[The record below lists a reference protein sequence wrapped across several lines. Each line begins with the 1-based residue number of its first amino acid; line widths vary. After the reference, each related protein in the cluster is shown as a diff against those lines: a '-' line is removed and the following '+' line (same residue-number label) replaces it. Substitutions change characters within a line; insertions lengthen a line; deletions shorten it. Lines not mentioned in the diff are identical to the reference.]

1 LLFEGAVASGLLT
14 NSSSLYNKPLVCS
27 LGLGCLAGVGH
38 SVDGDRMQLRN
49 FLSRSALLLAVTV
62 APMRV
67 VQASPW
73 TVDPST
79 GLITAGTSS
88 LTFQF
93 VSRSAGFTHLF
104 GIFGYD
110 DLSGPTSV
118 FQTPP
123 DAVSNEVTLSGLTPG
138 NRYMFFLYVSELDQ
152 FWVSNTDLFGINN
165 CGSLGCP
172 LADQLLKFS
181 FTNVDDYTTRISME
195 DLPNLPDPQT
205 TCYMP
210 LDGGGTWTEPCDY
223 NDMVVDVTNTP
234 EPATMAL
241 MATGLI
247 GLAGAG
253 LARRRRS

>member
-1 LLFEGAVASGLLT
+1 
-14 NSSSLYNKPLVCS
+14 
-27 LGLGCLAGVGH
+27 
-38 SVDGDRMQLRN
+38 MQLGK
-49 FLSRSALLLAVTV
+49 FLSRSALVLAATV
-62 APMRV
+62 APMGV
-67 VQASPW
+67 AQASPW
-73 TVDPST
+73 DVDPAT

-93 VSRSAGFTHLF
+93 VSRSAAFTHLF

-110 DLSGPTSV
+110 DLTGPTLV
-118 FQTPP
+118 FQAPLDP
-123 DAVSNEVTLSGLTPG
+123 VGSEVTLTGLTLG
-138 NRYMFFLYVSELDQ
+138 SRYMFVLYAQDIDQ
-152 FWVSNTDLFGINN
+152 FWISNTDLFGYSN

-181 FTNVDDYTTRISME
+181 FTDVDDYTTRISME
-195 DLPNLPDPQT
+195 DLPNLLDPQT

-210 LDGGGTWTEPCDY
+210 LEGGGTESCDY

>member
-1 LLFEGAVASGLLT
+1 MRF
-14 NSSSLYNKPLVCS
+14 
-27 LGLGCLAGVGH
+27 
-38 SVDGDRMQLRN
+38 RN
-49 FLSRSALLLAVTV
+49 FIARSTLLLSLAVVPVGV
-62 APMRV
+62 A
-67 VQASPW
+67 QASPW
-73 TVDPST
+73 TVDPGT

-104 GIFGYD
+104 GILGYD

-118 FQTPP
+118 FLAPP
-123 DAVSNEVTLSGLTPG
+123 AAVGDVVTLSGLTPG
-138 NRYMFFLYVSELDQ
+138 YRYMFFLYVSELDQ
-152 FWVSNTDLFGINN
+152 GWGSNPDLLGMNN

-172 LADQLLKFS
+172 LSDQLLKFQ

-210 LDGGGTWTEPCDY
+210 LEGGGTWTEPCDY

-241 MATGLI
+241 MATGLV